1 MAHISFLD
9 CPQEVQLQIA
19 GFACQSDLARLSLT
33 CRALH
38 NLTEPL
44 IYSSV
49 KFEWA
54 REFHPPITQL
64 MQLLRTLL
72 ERQDLCPLIRHANFE
87 GFGYRDEL
95 GSSPSDW
102 TEEAL
107 DPPPVIPELPTDQL
121 SAAIGKTGV
130 SKAVVEQWFEE
141 VQSGS
146 PEASAAVLVSLL
158 PNLERLCFSPNWTH
172 NTRFLGHMLRA
183 ALCEKPEHA
192 SEVGLPSFTSLKHV
206 SLALLLHLNR
216 HRRPSNTADALALFY
231 LPNIETLSVSI
242 DNPTSF
248 TWPSSSPPKPTSLKS
263 LEIFRL
269 RESRLAPVLS
279 VATNLKKLK
288 YNWVYCR
295 EVDDKVSKQAVML
308 GALSEALIETKDSLE
323 ELEIIADTLPSP
335 SCGEYEPPDVT
346 FQGSISR
353 LREMHKL
360 KTLYIPWTFLTGRK
374 GLSTGP
380 GLIGAAIPP
389 NVEQLALDGFVT
401 WSEDDECVEDTDEL
415 MVDGFTKELES
426 GALLHLKSL
435 KSVCLPNSVFL
446 AGLSEILEN
455 RMRALED
462 RFGLAL
468 SYDKGRDR
476 D

>member
-1 MAHISFLD
+1 MAHISILD
-9 CPQEVQLQIA
+9 CPQEVQLQIVR
-19 GFACQSDLARLSLT
+19 FACQSDLARLSLT
-33 CRALH
+33 CHALH

-72 ERQDLCPLIRHANFE
+72 ERQDLCPLIRHADFE

-95 GSSPSDW
+95 GSLHSDW

-130 SKAVVEQWFEE
+130 SKAVVEQWFEK

-146 PEASAAVLVSLL
+146 PEASAA
-158 PNLERLCFSPNWTH
+158 
-172 NTRFLGHMLRA
+172 
-183 ALCEKPEHA
+183 PEHA

-216 HRRPSNTADALALFY
+216 HRHPSNTADALALFY

-248 TWPSSSPPKPTSLKS
+248 TWPSSSPPKPISLKS

-288 YNWVYCR
+288 YNWMYCR
-295 EVDDKVSKQAVML
+295 EVDDEVSKQSVML

-353 LREMHKL
+353 LSEMHKL

-374 GLSTGP
+374 GLYTGP
-380 GLIGAAIPP
+380 GLIGAAIPL
-389 NVEQLALDGFVT
+389 NVEHLALDGFVT
-401 WSEDDECVEDTDEL
+401 WSEDDCVEDTDEL
-415 MVDGFTKELES
+415 MVDGFAKELES

-435 KSVCLPNSVFL
+435 KSVCLPNSLFL